1 MIKHLLAVTA
11 FVVVATAHAAP
22 QETCLTNE
30 LEAGSVTAQIAL
42 AAGNCHLA
50 QASDDTQRIVA
61 LEYAH
66 SWFLRALALGASQA
80 REGLDRV
87 ERGLA
92 QVAQENRYA
101 LRH

>member
-22 QETCLTNE
+22 LQTCLTNE
-30 LEAGSVTAQIAL
+30 LEPGSITAQMAL
-42 AAGNCHLA
+42 AAGHCHLA

-66 SWFLRALALGASQA
+66 SWFLYAQTLGASQA
-80 REGLDRV
+80 SEGLERV

-92 QVAQENRYA
+92 RVARENRYA
-101 LRH
+101 VRP

>member
-22 QETCLTNE
+22 LETCLTNE
-30 LEAGSVTAQIAL
+30 LEARSITAQIAL

-50 QASDDTQRIVA
+50 RASDDTQRIMA

-66 SWFLRALALGASQA
+66 SWFLHAQALGSSQA
-80 REGLDRV
+80 REGLEKV

-92 QVAQENRYA
+92 QVGQENRYA
-101 LRH
+101 TRR